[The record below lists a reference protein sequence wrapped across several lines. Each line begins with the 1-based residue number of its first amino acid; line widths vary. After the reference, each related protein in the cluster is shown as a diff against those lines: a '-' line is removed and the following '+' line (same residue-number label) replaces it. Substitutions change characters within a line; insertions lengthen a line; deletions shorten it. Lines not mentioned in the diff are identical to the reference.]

1 MNFLS
6 QINKYILYISVALN
20 GVLVM
25 YVTGI
30 IPFFLYLSII
40 INLMLLWY
48 SGVCVARNNYI
59 EEDMIALLE
68 QNEDFLENVEDIY
81 SLEMYYGDEH
91 LQKLIDHSRE
101 LINDFIEVQEK
112 YFEAETTELK
122 YDDKENTEEET
133 AEEEE

>member
-1 MNFLS
+1 
-6 QINKYILYISVALN
+6 
-20 GVLVM
+20 M

-68 QNEDFLENVEDIY
+68 QNEDFLENVEDIH

>member
-6 QINKYILYISVALN
+6 QINKYILYISVTLN

-68 QNEDFLENVEDIY
+68 QNEDFLENVEDIH

>member
-1 MNFLS
+1 
-6 QINKYILYISVALN
+6 
-20 GVLVM
+20 
-25 YVTGI
+25 
-30 IPFFLYLSII
+30 
-40 INLMLLWY
+40 
-48 SGVCVARNNYI
+48 
-59 EEDMIALLE
+59 MIALLE
-68 QNEDFLENVEDIY
+68 QNEDFLENVEDIH

>member
-30 IPFFLYLSII
+30 IPFFLYLSVI
-40 INLMLLWY
+40 INIMLLWY
-48 SGVCVARNNYI
+48 SGAYIARNNYI

-68 QNEDFLENVEDIY
+68 QNEDFLENVEDIH

-112 YFEAETTELK
+112 YFEVETTELK
-122 YDDKENTEEET
+122 YDDNENTEEET
-133 AEEEE
+133 TAEEE

>member
-48 SGVCVARNNYI
+48 SGAYIARNNYI

-112 YFEAETTELK
+112 YFEVETTELK